1 MNRQELIEKLE
12 KEAKVIRRLVVEM
25 VGVGHAGHIG
35 GSNSSADIVTAL
47 YFYKM
52 KHDPSNPKMEDRD
65 RFLLSKGHA
74 GILQYA
80 VLAECGYFP
89 KEELKNVKVLG
100 SMLQGHPDYLKTPGV
115 EAGTGSLGQGL
126 SIAVG
131 IALGLKLDN
140 NPGKVYVIV
149 GDGEMAEGQIWEAA
163 MAAANYKTDNLVAI
177 LDRNRI
183 QATGPITER
192 FDTNP
197 VIPKWEAFGWHVME
211 IDGHNMGEIID
222 ALDEADKVKG
232 KPVMIVA
239 NTIKGK
245 GISFAENTAKYHNGI
260 LSEEEYRQALKEL
273 ED

>member
-12 KEAKVIRRLVVEM
+12 KQAKVIRRHVIKM
-25 VGVGHAGHIG
+25 VGVGNAGHIG
-35 GSNSSADIVTAL
+35 GSNSSADIITAL

-52 KHDPSNPKMEDRD
+52 KHDPKNPKMEDRD

-80 VLAECGYFP
+80 ALAECGYFP
-89 KEELKNVKVLG
+89 KEELRNVKALG
-100 SMLQGHPDYLKTPGV
+100 SILQGHPDYLKTPGV

-131 IALGLKLDN
+131 MALGMRLDN
-140 NPGKVYVIV
+140 NPRKVYVIV

-183 QATGPITER
+183 QATGPIIER

-197 VIPKWEAFGWHVME
+197 VIPKWEAFGWHVIE

-245 GISFAENTAKYHNGI
+245 GISFAENTAAYHNGI
-260 LSEEEYRQALKEL
+260 LTEEAYQQALKEL